1 MIDKRLKTRNERY
14 YEHREGFCAVHFS
27 FLILALIIFTSC
39 TDYVQKIN
47 DQEADFIAEQIAESE
62 SSAANKIRSSS
73 SVEKRSSSSKNTVS
87 VSSAKS
93 SSSSFVQQ
101 KSSASKTQ
109 KLSSSSK
116 NISSSSAKKIMSSS
130 SAKSS
135 SSIKSCSSSPDIPDT
150 ITIVVEGENEK
161 SSSSSTKSSSG
172 STKGDSSSS
181 SQKNDVSFSSESVNL
196 SSSSKASWAYLNPA
210 ISYGEIID
218 DRDGQVYKTVVIGEQ
233 TWMAENLNYKVQDS
247 YCYDC
252 DMYGRLYSWSV
263 AMDSAG
269 IFSDNGKGCSSTIVE
284 KNCVSSYPVR
294 GICPQKWHL
303 PDSSEW
309 RTLIEATSKGDL
321 KTRSGW
327 YKEKNGSDTYGFS
340 GYPVGYWYA
349 ATNTYGNKS
358 NYARFWSSSE
368 NTSVNNRCNAYY
380 MYLSYNVTTTF
391 LESNQ
396 KIDGF
401 SVRCIK
407 DSPNKVQNTSSSA
420 TADDSVIKVIVEE

>member
-1 MIDKRLKTRNERY
+1 MLDENVEIKDEIRKCHP
-14 YEHREGFCAVHFS
+14 EHREGFSVVHFS
-27 FLILALIIFTSC
+27 VLILALIVFASC
-39 TDYVQKIN
+39 TDYVQQIN
-47 DQEADFIAEQIAESE
+47 NQKEDFIAEQIAESE
-62 SSAANKIRSSS
+62 SSAANKMMSSSSDKIRSSS
-73 SVEKRSSSSKNTVS
+73 SKITFSSSSTKL
-87 VSSAKS
+87 S
-93 SSSSFVQQ
+93 SSSVVQQ
-101 KSSASKTQ
+101 KSSTSKTQ
-109 KLSSSSK
+109 RLSSSSK
-116 NISSSSAKKIMSSS
+116 IISSSSAKKIVSSS

-135 SSIKSCSSSPDIPDT
+135 SSIKSSDSIPDT
-150 ITIVVEGENEK
+150 IGILIEEDNEK
-161 SSSSSTKSSSG
+161 SSSSK
-172 STKGDSSSS
+172 KAVSSSS
-181 SQKNDVSFSSESVNL
+181 SKQNIVSSSNEILKS

-218 DRDGQVYKTVVIGEQ
+218 ERDGQVYKTVVIGEQ
-233 TWMAENLNYKVQDS
+233 TWMAENLNYRVQNS
-247 YCYDC
+247 HCYDC

-309 RTLIEATSKGDL
+309 NALIKATSKGDL

-327 YKEKNGSDTYGFS
+327 YNEKKNGSDTYGFS

-358 NYARFWSSSE
+358 SYARFWSSSE
-368 NTSVNNRCNAYY
+368 NTSVNNRYNAYY

-396 KIDGF
+396 KEDGF

-407 DSPNKVQNTSSSA
+407 D
-420 TADDSVIKVIVEE
+420 